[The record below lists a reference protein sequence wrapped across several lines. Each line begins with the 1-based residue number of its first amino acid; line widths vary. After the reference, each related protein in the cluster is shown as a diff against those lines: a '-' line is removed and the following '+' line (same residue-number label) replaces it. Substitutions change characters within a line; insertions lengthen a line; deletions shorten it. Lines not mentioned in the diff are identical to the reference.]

1 MYRQHAQHEHATR
14 ILPKGSNY
22 DLGLLGV
29 MIHLLGDAINNIFV
43 IASAAIIWKTGFL
56 RADGIASLLVGLMII
71 GTALPL
77 MKNSGRLL
85 FEAAPEEMDLSGME
99 RDIMRVKGIEGVHEM
114 HVFSLSER

>member
-1 MYRQHAQHEHATR
+1 
-14 ILPKGSNY
+14 
-22 DLGLLGV
+22 

-56 RADGIASLLVGLMII
+56 RADGIASLLVGMMII

-85 FEAAPEEMDLSGME
+85 FEAAPQEMDLPGME
-99 RDIMRVKGIEGVHEM
+99 RDIMRVEGIEGVHEM
-114 HVFSLSER
+114 HVFSLSK

>member
-1 MYRQHAQHEHATR
+1 MQHAQHEHATR
-14 ILPKGSNY
+14 ALPKGSGY

-85 FEAAPEEMDLSGME
+85 FEAAPQEMDLPGME
-99 RDIMRVKGIEGVHEM
+99 RDIMRVEGIEGVHEM
-114 HVFSLSER
+114 HVFSLSK